1 MRAPTILSLA
11 LLVALHPTL
20 ADNLQPRV
28 IIDLHAPRA
37 EIRAALLKYTPTGS
51 SIEYVVGFISKRLER
66 SGSGPTTITAKP
78 TRIPSQPLVAK
89 TIHVDLGHYYEH
101 LGAVFLTAPMV
112 VHEDV
117 SVLWLFDRQNR
128 LIDVAIQKQRRVY

>member
-1 MRAPTILSLA
+1 MILLLA
-11 LLVALHPTL
+11 LLVALQPVL

-28 IIDLHAPRA
+28 IIDLHAPHA

-51 SIEYVVGFISKRLER
+51 SIEYVTGFISKRLER
-66 SGSGPTTITAKP
+66 AGSGPVKITAKP
-78 TRIPSQPLVAK
+78 ASIPSQPLVAK
-89 TIHVDLGHYYEH
+89 SIHVDLGHYYKH

-117 SVLWLFDRQNR
+117 SAHWLFDRQDR
-128 LIDVAIQKQRRVY
+128 LIDVVVRKQRRVY